1 MCKPEDWIRM
11 AQRAGLTGWSLADRE
26 LRVILED
33 EIDHP
38 DGLAGAEALRLAFD
52 SNPGRMTD
60 WAWMQDGAR
69 GVFPLQDGTA
79 RRLELMRGPVCNRT
93 LYGVARLIE
102 GSQGR
107 RQFEQDLLATLM
119 GALREGGR
127 GFMMLVGVR
136 DLDRVREGL
145 GQLVTESL
153 FDDVERRLVH
163 ACFPQPVFRISGT
176 VFAILGR
183 CDEFDEHV
191 RAARILAE
199 TFDAPFEAAGLLQRL
214 MGRAGIAVFPED
226 DGNIEDLLHSCSLAL
241 SSALR
246 SREHV
251 VQRAEAGR
259 VEEMR
264 EQSMLAAELAEGIAG
279 RQFRF
284 DLQPIIDLENGRIV
298 SAEALARWL
307 HPVLGEIPPSRF
319 VPLAERQEILI
330 DATIVMLRRMAR
342 EVDPPSLPDMRIAI
356 NIAPGDFNQRTLT
369 RLADT
374 IQKENLLPFDRLT
387 LEITET
393 GVMQQDVR
401 ETFALANALRNQNVC
416 LAIDDFGTGYSSFG
430 NLSALPLDILKI
442 DRSLAQDVHLQPQKA
457 RMLAAIANMAGPLGM
472 KTVVEGLECEEEV
485 KAVREIGC
493 NRVQGYVYSRPLSSA
508 RFLEFCRAGSV

>member
-1 MCKPEDWIRM
+1 MCKSEDWIRM
-11 AQRAGLTGWSLADRE
+11 AQRAGLTGWSLSDGEFRI
-26 LRVILED
+26 ILED

-38 DGLAGAEALRLAFD
+38 DSLAGAEALRLAF
-52 SNPGRMTD
+52 SNDPTRLAD
-60 WAWMQDGAR
+60 WALYQESER
-69 GVFPLQDGTA
+69 GVFPLPDGTA
-79 RRLELMRGPVCNRT
+79 RRLELMRGPICHRMQ
-93 LYGVARLIE
+93 YGVARLIE

-107 RQFEQDLLATLM
+107 RQFEQELLATLLE
-119 GALREGGR
+119 ALREGGR

-153 FDDVERRLVH
+153 FEDVERRLVH

-176 VFAILGR
+176 IFGILGR
-183 CDEFDEHV
+183 CDEFDEHA

-199 TFDAPFEAAGLLQRL
+199 TFDSPFEVAGLLQRL
-214 MGRAGIAVFPED
+214 MGRAGVAVFPED
-226 DGNIEDLLHSCSLAL
+226 GGIIEDLLHSCSLAL

-246 SREHV
+246 SREHAV
-251 VQRAEAGR
+251 KRAEAGR

-264 EQSMLAAELAEGIAG
+264 EQSMLAAELVDGIVG

-284 DLQPIIDLENGRIV
+284 DLQPIIDLQSGRIV

-319 VPLAERQEILI
+319 VPLAERQEVLV

-342 EVDPPSLPDMRIAI
+342 EVDVPSLPDMRIAI
-356 NIAPGDFNQRTLT
+356 NIAPSDFNQRTLT
-369 RLADT
+369 RLANT
-374 IQKENLLPFDRLT
+374 IQQENLLPFDRLT

-393 GVMQQDVR
+393 GMMQQDVH
-401 ETFALANALRNQNVC
+401 ETFLLANSLRNQNVC

-508 RFLEFCRAGSV
+508 RFREFCQVGSV